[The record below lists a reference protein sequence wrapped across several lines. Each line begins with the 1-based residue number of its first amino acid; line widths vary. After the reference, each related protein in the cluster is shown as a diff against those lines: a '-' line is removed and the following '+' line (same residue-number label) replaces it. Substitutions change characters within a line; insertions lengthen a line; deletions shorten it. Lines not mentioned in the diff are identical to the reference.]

1 MNDLIG
7 IDPQA
12 PSSLRD
18 LSDLLRL
25 FGPSE
30 GRFIADFPMEWQSEL
45 REHLRSFSD
54 LGAMAA
60 DEAIKHR
67 LAHAILPTGVR
78 YRSNLSWPE
87 NAVSLRNEV
96 VKLVGITG
104 KPGNLVEPIDKVLSN
119 PDAFPDASGALIE
132 RTPNAYA
139 LAARPI
145 LMLSRKVVLVDPF
158 FTLKFRSDSR
168 GIWLPD
174 RRHKVLVRFMQEA
187 VKWKQVE
194 AFEIFYS
201 PSKTGRS
208 MDSQGA
214 DFESIAREV
223 GATRIAVKVH
233 TLDHADSDR
242 QHARYLLG
250 LRNGLH
256 FDHGFDVEHG
266 VSKNHVEW
274 VSKTVLKLLLD
285 RFT

>member
-30 GRFIADFPMEWQSEL
+30 GRFIADFPMDWEHEL

-60 DEAIKHR
+60 DEAVKHR
-67 LAHAILPTGVR
+67 LAHAILPTSVR
-78 YRSNLSWPE
+78 FRSNLSWPE

-96 VKLVGITG
+96 VKLVGPMG
-104 KPGNLVEPIDKVLSN
+104 KVGNLVEPIDKVLSN

-132 RTPNAYA
+132 RTPNAYVV
-139 LAARPI
+139 AARPI

-158 FTLKFRSDSR
+158 FTLKFKSDSR
-168 GIWLPD
+168 GMWLPD
-174 RRHKVLVRFMQEA
+174 RRHKVLVQFMQEA

-208 MDSQGA
+208 IDSQGA
-214 DFESIAREV
+214 DFESVVREV
-223 GATRIAVKVH
+223 GAARIAVKVH
-233 TLDHADSDR
+233 TLDHEDSDK

-250 LRNGLH
+250 LRSGLH
-256 FDHGFDVEHG
+256 FDHGFDVARDG
-266 VSKNHVEW
+266 SKNHVEW
-274 VSKTVLKLLLD
+274 VSKTVLKPLLD

>member
-18 LSDLLRL
+18 LSDLVRL
-25 FGPSE
+25 FSPSE
-30 GRFIADFPMEWQSEL
+30 GRFIADFPMEWESEL
-45 REHLRSFSD
+45 RVHLRSCSD

-78 YRSNLSWPE
+78 YRSNLSWSE

-96 VKLVGITG
+96 VKLVGVTG
-104 KPGNLVEPIDKVLSN
+104 KPGNLIEPIDKVLSDL
-119 PDAFPDASGALIE
+119 DAFPDASGALIE
-132 RTPNAYA
+132 RTSHAYA
-139 LAARPI
+139 AAARPI

-158 FTLKFRSDSR
+158 FTLKFKSDSR
-168 GIWLPD
+168 GVWLPD
-174 RRHKVLVRFMQEA
+174 RRHKVLVNFMEEA

-208 MDSQGA
+208 MDSQSA
-214 DFESIAREV
+214 DFESVAKEV

-233 TLDHADSDR
+233 TLDHEDSNN

-250 LRNGLH
+250 LKNGLH
-256 FDHGFDVEHG
+256 FDHGFDVAHDG
-266 VSKNHVEW
+266 SKNHVAW
-274 VSKTVLKLLLD
+274 VSKDVLKPLLD